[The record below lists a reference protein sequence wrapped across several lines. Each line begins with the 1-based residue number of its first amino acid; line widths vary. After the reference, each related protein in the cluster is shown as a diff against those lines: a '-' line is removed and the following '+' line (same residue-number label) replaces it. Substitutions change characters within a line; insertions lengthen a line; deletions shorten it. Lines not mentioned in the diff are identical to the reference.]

1 LTNCS
6 AMWSSSAS
14 RSNRCD
20 TPGTVPTLPAQA
32 RSERYSALMGHTK
45 HIHLLLA
52 SVLVTS
58 VAFAQTT
65 DTQTPDSAPA
75 EGAVVAARSQY
86 TPTAPISTDASDGKT
101 LAQFTQRRL
110 GAPFPRQHGYPRGGY
125 QTPWMHHASP
135 GHVLIGAAIG
145 FGVGAAL
152 GAHQS
157 AHNGTP
163 VSGGIIIG
171 GGLFGLIGGCIGQA
185 VGEFSGM
192 HYSSTHRRRG
202 YQPSW
207 PDDDQDSD
215 LRSPSKAEEDTPGAS
230 AKSASASQPAVVETT
245 AGPSPAMP
253 AVP

>member
-20 TPGTVPTLPAQA
+20 TTETVPKLSAQA
-32 RSERYSALMGHTK
+32 CNERYSALMRNTK

-58 VAFAQTT
+58 VAFAQATDNPTT
-65 DTQTPDSAPA
+65 DSARA
-75 EGAVVAARSQY
+75 ESAIATARSQY
-86 TPTAPISTDASDGKT
+86 TPAAGISTDASDGKT
-101 LAQFTQRRL
+101 LAQFTQRRP
-110 GAPFPRQHGYPRGGY
+110 GSPFPQQHGYPRGSY

-171 GGLFGLIGGCIGQA
+171 GGLFGLMGGCIGQA

-202 YQPSW
+202 YRPSW

-215 LRSPSKAEEDTPGAS
+215 LRSPSKAKEDTPEPS
-230 AKSASASQPAVVETT
+230 ATSASASQPVAIEAT
-245 AGPSPAMP
+245 AAPSPAMP